1 MNMYSKIRKMVALFI
16 FIAIFL
22 SNSHFMLL
30 KNDTEQ
36 NKEQY
41 LLTEEKQTPHR
52 SGYWKLGSIIID
64 GDATGVDAHN
74 WTWFEDQDWYGGGQG
89 NWTHPYII
97 ENISIDGEGKNAF
110 TIKDSS
116 VYFIIR
122 NCTFEN
128 STGTGYALT
137 LENVNNGTVTNCSIS
152 NSGTGIYLTNSNNN
166 TIVNN
171 TISSITLNEAIRVWS
186 NSDLNNITNNYISY
200 IDNSNGIRINTDCDN
215 NTLTNN
221 FISYCSQDGI
231 YLYLNN
237 YNTIVQNIIFENYDG
252 IHLQFRGK
260 HRIKSN
266 IIFNNTHHGIEVE
279 ESDNNIFWD
288 NLVNNNILHGIYF
301 DHSENCTLTHNQFNG
316 NGIFFVPSSMK
327 ELTSH
332 NITKSNTV
340 NDRVLYYYTN
350 QSNLMQNDFSN
361 AGQVL
366 LVNCNDSIIIGQNV
380 SKNSMG
386 IVLYYSR
393 NITIKEN
400 DIFSIYYYGIYL
412 FHSTNCSVINN
423 TGGDTY
429 YSSIYLVD
437 SHNNSVRDNKI
448 LDNENYGIH
457 IKNSNNCSLSHNNV
471 TMCGENGIYLQES
484 NNNTLYNN
492 TSSKNEKIGIYLT
505 KWTIKCNYNKLIENT
520 LEKNG
525 YYGIN
530 LDNCINT
537 TIIKNEIS
545 NNYNIRISIFN
556 GYGNQIKNNT
566 ISNNTIEGIYV
577 YNSPKTTLTN
587 NNFTNNNMFFF
598 GSYYELTSNSIDNSN
613 IINNKILYC
622 YINRTALNPLDFT
635 DAGAII
641 LINTNKTTIEKQSF
655 SNTTTG
661 ISLYY
666 SNNNTIKNNTLYN
679 QLIGIYLRDSNF
691 NEIEGNLIYKNN
703 RGINIIYSLNCSIS
717 KNNISWN
724 YEQGIVAS
732 QNDFINIYLNN
743 ISNNQEYGI
752 DNSGG
757 DGFNITRNYITNN
770 AIGIYFDSN
779 SDDSVSYSN
788 SFINNTYHAEDE
800 GSNNNWNYDGVGNFW
815 DNYTG
820 KDENDDGI
828 GDSTYNVPGSALST
842 DNFPIWWDAPV
853 INITLPILNKE
864 FGVNPPTYSVNIL
877 EGVNDTIWYTILG
890 TGLNIYITESTGEIK
905 DDLWELAPN
914 GALTLRFYSNDS
926 KGYIGYDDIIIFKN
940 VETTSDGETND
951 SSPSDEFD
959 PTPLIFLLI
968 LIAGVAVFGILM
980 IRSRSKK
987 EIEAKEAEIKSLKEQ
1002 REEIT
1007 EGDIL
1012 ISKEQ
1017 HICLVHKGTIKGMSY
1032 ICPDCGAYYC
1042 VKCYNALKD
1051 AENECWSCGAPLDE
1065 EKAKKKSALRKKKEL
1080 VKERE
1085 EDSEI
1090 FETIEEVDTTHKS
1103 PQKSQKDIPR
1113 EDSSD
1118 DTTPSAP
1125 EKQIEKEKLT
1135 IKAQSI
1141 QKEEKQ
1147 IKKLKEP
1154 DIPAIDKKGTAIKK
1168 FEECIHKMKK
1178 MANDLEDKITN
1189 DEITQEEYIQ
1199 KRTVLAE
1206 KMGEATAKLEKLKE
1220 SESN

>member
-1 MNMYSKIRKMVALFI
+1 MYSKIKRTIILVI
-16 FIAIFL
+16 FTAIFL
-22 SNSHFMLL
+22 INTNFKHPQNETESKKEDFL
-30 KNDTEQ
+30 KHEGDHPQ
-36 NKEQY
+36 S
-41 LLTEEKQTPHR
+41 
-52 SGYWKLGSIIID
+52 SGFWKLSNIEID

-74 WTWFEDQDWYGGGQG
+74 WTWFEEQDWYGGGEG

-97 ENISIDGEGKNAF
+97 ENITFDGETKNAF

-137 LENVNNGTVTNCSIS
+137 LENVNNGTITNCSVF
-152 NSGTGIYLTNSNNN
+152 NAGTGIFLSNSNNN
-166 TIVNN
+166 TIKKNN
-171 TISSITLNEAIRVWS
+171 ISDITNYSGIRITS
-186 NSDLNNITNNYISY
+186 NSDLNNITENRIWDIS
-200 IDNSNGIRINTDCDN
+200 NAFGIRIYTSC
-215 NTLTNN
+215 TNN
-221 FISYCSQDGI
+221 SLSKNEISSCSEGGI
-231 YLYLNN
+231 YIHSNN
-237 YNTIVQNIIFENYDG
+237 ENLVEQNVIYENFIGILLGSGGSQEVISNT
-252 IHLQFRGK
+252 
-260 HRIKSN
+260 
-266 IIFNNTHHGIEVE
+266 IFNNTSGIEL
-279 ESDNNIFWD
+279 DNS
-288 NLVNNNILHGIYF
+288 NNNILTDNIINSSEEYGIYISQ
-301 DHSENCTLTHNQFNG
+301 SENCTCLNNELNE
-316 NGIFFVPSSMK
+316 NGIVFSSDTLK
-327 ELTSH
+327 RLSSH
-332 NITKSNTV
+332 NISQSNIV
-340 NDRVLYYYTN
+340 NGKTLYYYKN
-350 QSNLMQNDFSN
+350 QTNLMQNNFSK
-361 AGQVL
+361 AGQIF
-366 LVNCNDSIIIGQNV
+366 LVNCNNSIISDQNV
-380 SKNSMG
+380 SENSRG
-386 IVLYYSR
+386 IAVYYSR
-393 NITIKEN
+393 NISILNCFLSNNSRSGILLFQNENCTLKNNTGGFSYFQTISLVECNNITLKDNHISYN
-400 DIFSIYYYGIYL
+400 DFYGIYL
-412 FHSTNCSVINN
+412 TRS
-423 TGGDTY
+423 G
-429 YSSIYLVD
+429 
-437 SHNNSVRDNKI
+437 
-448 LDNENYGIH
+448 
-457 IKNSNNCSLSHNNV
+457 NCSLIQNEITN
-471 TMCGENGIYLQES
+471 CRYGIYLRES
-484 NNNTLYNN
+484 DNNTLYNN
-492 TSSKNEKIGIYLT
+492 TSLKNEEYGVLSYNCGTIGEYNKIINNTLTLNGKHGIYLEQC
-505 KWTIKCNYNKLIENT
+505 KYSKIIENC
-520 LEKNG
+520 LINNQQNGIFIQNSDEILVRKNLIANNSEEG
-525 YYGIN
+525 VYISDSPRN
-530 LDNCINT
+530 
-537 TIIKNEIS
+537 TIIA
-545 NNYNIRISIFN
+545 
-556 GYGNQIKNNT
+556 
-566 ISNNTIEGIYV
+566 
-577 YNSPKTTLTN
+577 
-587 NNFTNNNMFFF
+587 NNFTNNNIFFF
-598 GSYYELTSNSIDNSN
+598 DDFDDMVSNTIDNSN
-613 IINNKILYC
+613 WINDKKLYC
-622 YINRTALNPLDFT
+622 YTNKTNLETSDFT

-641 LINTNKTTIEKQSF
+641 LINCNNSLIEDLTS
-655 SNTTTG
+655 SNTTRG
-661 ISLYY
+661 ISLFF
-666 SNNNTIKNNTLYN
+666 SNNNTIKNTTTFHQKN
-679 QLIGIYLRDSNF
+679 GIYIRFSNF
-691 NEIEGNLIYKNN
+691 NNISDNQLYKNEK
-703 RGINIIYSLNCSIS
+703 GINFYYSSNCYIS
-717 KNNISWN
+717 KNNISQN
-724 YEQGIVAS
+724 LEYGIYSLVS
-732 QNDFINIYLNN
+732 TYNNITKNN
-743 ISNNQEYGI
+743 ISKNLICGI
-752 DNSGG
+752 YN
-757 DGFNITRNYITNN
+757 DGITGYNITKNRIENNTLGINFDSGSSDSILYENYFYNNDGHVDDAGTNN
-770 AIGIYFDSN
+770 KWDNDLI
-779 SDDSVSYSN
+779 
-788 SFINNTYHAEDE
+788 
-800 GSNNNWNYDGVGNFW
+800 GNFW

-820 KDENDDGI
+820 KDTNDDGI
-828 GDSTYNVPGSALST
+828 GDSPYNVPGSALKI
-842 DNFPIWWDAPV
+842 DNNPIWWDAPV

-864 FGVNPPTYSVNIL
+864 FGLNPPTYSVNIL

-1168 FEECIHKMKK
+1168 FEEYIHKMKK